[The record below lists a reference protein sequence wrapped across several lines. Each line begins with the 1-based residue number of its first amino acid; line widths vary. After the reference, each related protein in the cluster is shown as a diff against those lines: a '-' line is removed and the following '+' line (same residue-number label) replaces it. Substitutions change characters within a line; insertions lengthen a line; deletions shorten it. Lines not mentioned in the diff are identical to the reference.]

1 MNSLID
7 LFTYSFMLRAL
18 ISGLFL
24 ALTASLIGAPL
35 VLKKNANVGDGLSH
49 AAFGAFAFSTVFN
62 FSHLYVSIPI
72 VVILSIFML
81 KLNKS
86 KVINEDA
93 IIALI
98 SLSSLAIG
106 TFLISVKK
114 GVNVSISSY
123 LFGSILSISKAELIL
138 SILLFII
145 VALFFIFYF
154 HKIFII
160 TFDEVFARSIGI
172 NVKFY
177 DISLAII
184 ASLVVVVGMRIMGSL
199 LISALIIF
207 PTLSSLQNFKS
218 FKGVVISNIIISSLA
233 FIIGLVLSYT
243 YSLPTGS
250 TIVIV
255 NLIIFLIMMLYSK
268 IKIYKKT
275 P

>member
-1 MNSLID
+1 MNNIFDILS
-7 LFTYSFMLRAL
+7 YSFMLKAF

-62 FSHLYVSIPI
+62 FSHLYVSIPL
-72 VVILSIFML
+72 VMILSILML

-93 IIALI
+93 VIALI

-123 LFGSILSISKAELIL
+123 LFGSILSISEAELIL

-145 VALFFIFYF
+145 VALFFTFYF
-154 HKIFII
+154 HKLFII

-172 NVKFY
+172 KVKFY

-184 ASLVVVVGMRIMGSL
+184 ASLVVVIGMRIMGSL

-207 PTLSSLQNFKS
+207 PTLSSLQIFKS
-218 FKGVVISNIIISSLA
+218 FKGVVISNTVIAILA
-233 FIIGLVLSYT
+233 FTSGLILSYA

-255 NLIIFLIMMLYSK
+255 NLFIFLLMAFYSK
-268 IKIYKKT
+268 ISIHKKT

>member
-1 MNSLID
+1 MSNIID
-7 LFTYSFMLRAL
+7 IFSYSYMLKAL
-18 ISGLFL
+18 LVGLFL

-72 VVILSIFML
+72 VMILSIFML

-123 LFGSILSISKAELIL
+123 LFGSILSINEAELIL
-138 SILLFII
+138 SIILFII

-177 DISLAII
+177 DISLALI

-207 PTLSSLQNFKS
+207 PTLSSLQIFKS
-218 FKGVVISNIIISSLA
+218 FKGVVISNTVIASLA
-233 FIIGLVLSYT
+233 FLIGLFMSYT

-255 NLIIFLIMMLYSK
+255 NLIIFLLMVIYSK
-268 IKIYKKT
+268 LSLNKKT